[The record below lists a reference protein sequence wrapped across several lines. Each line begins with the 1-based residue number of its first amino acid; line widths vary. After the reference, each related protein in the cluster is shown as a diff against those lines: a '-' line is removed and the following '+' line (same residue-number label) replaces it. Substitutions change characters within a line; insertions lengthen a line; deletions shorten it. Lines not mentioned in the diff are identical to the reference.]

1 MKTDYDREDDLGLVF
16 SVLLVFS
23 KQAGNNNNNNNNK
36 AIKDGGLPPKNNIRD
51 VGSTADLVLVLLIHL
66 VHWYLV
72 HGLIGT
78 SGAMVPGTLVPT
90 VT

>member
-1 MKTDYDREDDLGLVF
+1 MYIG
-16 SVLLVFS
+16 
-23 KQAGNNNNNNNNK
+23 KQLYIHTSLWGFVPM
-36 AIKDGGLPPKNNIRD
+36 IHQLKNNIRD
-51 VGSTADLVLVLLIHL
+51 VGSTADLVLVLLVHL

-78 SGAMVPGTLVPT
+78 SGALVPGTLVPT